1 MASALLPK
9 LYLLSLLSVVFADAN
24 TGPYPLGISFGPRY
38 IKVAYIDS
46 NDKPVTVTSIKGSD
60 EYRAFM
66 EDTERNEGVIVYVH
80 EPSIALFLPL
90 ATWLSPRQVNGQGSG
105 TSRTVNLSF
114 QPQCQKS
121 APIIGSSFARS
132 MGMIFKC
139 RLDIENSFRY
149 WQVKKQFYVG
159 RFAYG
164 FNSCE
169 GFGLY
174 PKNCNVENDVPPIIF
189 ADYNEEYLQ
198 IMLAEVGEFTFG
210 DLDSV
215 RLPSLGAK
223 RLLDNNLD
231 EYRLELQSA
240 IQDFKDRDSL
250 GYIESVGEI
259 VISGEAPKPAFEIFR
274 DAIAAV
280 LTHHVG
286 MIRDSIDPLFT
297 EAVGAAEF
305 AKFIEF
311 GEICIAHDEL

>member
-1 MASALLPK
+1 MHLDCSQLERGCEDKSNKASALPPK

-46 NDKPVTVTSIKGSD
+46 DDKPVTVTSIKGND

-66 EDTERNEGVIVYVH
+66 EDTERNEGVIV
-80 EPSIALFLPL
+80 
-90 ATWLSPRQVNGQGSG
+90 
-105 TSRTVNLSF
+105 
-114 QPQCQKS
+114 
-121 APIIGSSFARS
+121 
-132 MGMIFKC
+132 
-139 RLDIENSFRY
+139 
-149 WQVKKQFYVG
+149 YVG

-174 PKNCNVENDVPPIIF
+174 PKNCNVEDDVPPIIF

-259 VISGEAPKPAFEIFR
+259 VMSGEVPKPAFEIFR

-280 LTHHVG
+280 LPHHVG

-297 EAVGAAEF
+297 DAVGAAEF
-305 AKFIEF
+305 AKFIALNPEKF

>member
-1 MASALLPK
+1 MPEISPDYRELFRTVIRSTKEEVL
-9 LYLLSLLSVVFADAN
+9 N
-24 TGPYPLGISFGPRY
+24 ILGEPQNI
-38 IKVAYIDS
+38 
-46 NDKPVTVTSIKGSD
+46 TSIS
-60 EYRAFM
+60 
-66 EDTERNEGVIVYVH
+66 V
-80 EPSIALFLPL
+80 
-90 ATWLSPRQVNGQGSG
+90 
-105 TSRTVNLSF
+105 
-114 QPQCQKS
+114 PQYFNDS
-121 APIIGSSFARS
+121 S

-174 PKNCNVENDVPPIIF
+174 PKNCNVEND
-189 ADYNEEYLQ
+189 

>member
-1 MASALLPK
+1 MPEISPDYRELFRTVIRSTKEEVL
-9 LYLLSLLSVVFADAN
+9 N
-24 TGPYPLGISFGPRY
+24 ILGEPQNI
-38 IKVAYIDS
+38 
-46 NDKPVTVTSIKGSD
+46 TSIS
-60 EYRAFM
+60 
-66 EDTERNEGVIVYVH
+66 V
-80 EPSIALFLPL
+80 
-90 ATWLSPRQVNGQGSG
+90 
-105 TSRTVNLSF
+105 
-114 QPQCQKS
+114 PQYFNDS
-121 APIIGSSFARS
+121 S

-174 PKNCNVENDVPPIIF
+174 PKNCNVEND
-189 ADYNEEYLQ
+189 

-311 GEICIAHDEL
+311 GEICIAHDQL